1 MLKKL
6 DSYKFKEYSLILAYF
21 TSFFSATCFF
31 FDAHKIAIFGT
42 IIQFPVG
49 LVFFP
54 LTFALSNIIQDKLG
68 KNVANSLVLA
78 GFIFN
83 NLLVFGSYFL
93 ASIGDRL
100 DYFTVFKDM
109 TTIMI
114 STWFFIG
121 IASVF
126 NILLYAY
133 LQRIPSKNIIIR
145 FLRFF
150 ISITA
155 TEILIST
162 MSMPLLFYKH
172 GLQGSVCFTL
182 LLVVTYKLVANLIIS
197 SLYGLFNNSKLFT

>member
-6 DSYKFKEYSLILAYF
+6 DIGKFKEYSLILGYF
-21 TSFFSATCFF
+21 TALFSATCFF
-31 FDAHKIAIFGT
+31 FDAHKMALFGT

-54 LTFALSNIIQDKLG
+54 LTFAFSNIIQDRIG
-68 KNVANSLVLA
+68 KKAANSLVLA

-83 NLLVFGSYFL
+83 NLLVFGSFFL
-93 ASIGDRL
+93 ASIGDRF

-109 TTIMI
+109 LTIMI
-114 STWFFIG
+114 STWVFIG
-121 IASVF
+121 IASIF

-133 LQRIPSKNIIIR
+133 LQRIPPRNIIIR
-145 FLRFF
+145 LFRFF

-172 GLQGSVCFTL
+172 GLQGSVYFTL
-182 LLVVTYKLVANLIIS
+182 LLVVIYKVVANLIIS
-197 SLYGLFNNSKLFT
+197 GTYGLFSNDRFSE